1 MKNLLEYLDDEIKL
15 GITLYDSHV
24 SFLRIDEEDKE
35 ISILR
40 GIDTDSPECPLSFPE
55 LFFNVKTQKEMILS
69 LLEYIE

>member
-1 MKNLLEYLDDEIKL
+1 MKNLLEYLDEDVNL

-24 SFLRIDEEDKE
+24 SFLRIDEEDME

-40 GIDTDSPECPLSFPE
+40 GIDSDCPECPLASSE
-55 LFFNVKTQKEMILS
+55 LFFNVKTQKEAILS